1 MATKPLQVMDLN
13 SLSYL
18 YTKLDNKIVEHTE
31 SSKAEVSSALE
42 AANTELGEAISNVNS
57 ALERV
62 NSSLATMESDYLKK
76 SDASSTYATKTELQN
91 KILYGTSVPSSL
103 AEGQLYLVY
112 E

>member
-1 MATKPLQVMDLN
+1 MATRPLQVMDLN

-18 YTKLDNKIVEHTE
+18 YTRLDNKIVEHTE
-31 SSKAEVSSALE
+31 TSKEELNTAL
-42 AANTELGEAISNVNS
+42 SDVNS

-62 NSSLATMESDYLKK
+62 NSSLETMESNYLKK
-76 SDASSTYATKTELQN
+76 SDASATYATKTELRN

>member
-1 MATKPLQVMDLN
+1 MATRPLQVMDLN

-18 YTKLDNKIVEHTE
+18 YTRLDNKIVEHTE
-31 SSKAEVSSALE
+31 TSKEELNTAL
-42 AANTELGEAISNVNS
+42 SDVNS

-62 NSSLATMESDYLKK
+62 NSSLETMESNYLKK
-76 SDASSTYATKTELQN
+76 SDASAMYATKTELQN
-91 KILYGTSVPSSL
+91 KILYGKSVPSSL

>member
-31 SSKAEVSSALE
+31 SSKAELD
-42 AANTELGEAISNVNS
+42 S